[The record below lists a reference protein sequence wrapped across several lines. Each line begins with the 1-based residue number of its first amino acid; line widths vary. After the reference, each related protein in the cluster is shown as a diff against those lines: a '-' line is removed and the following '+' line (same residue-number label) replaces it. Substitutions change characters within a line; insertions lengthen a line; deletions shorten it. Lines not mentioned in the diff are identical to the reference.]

1 MDALLL
7 LLDLL
12 DQLLK
17 VSLLGDINVSDAGRV
32 ISSDSS
38 FHLAEL
44 RTYGMISPWSGSCSL
59 LAVSSFSVSLSLV
72 SIGTCQVCRDY
83 SLLPTM

>member
-17 VSLLGDINVSDAGRV
+17 VGLLGNINVSDAGRV
-32 ISSDSS
+32 ISQAFS
-38 FHLAEL
+38 L
-44 RTYGMISPWSGSCSL
+44 RHVEPEHTE
-59 LAVSSFSVSLSLV
+59 
-72 SIGTCQVCRDY
+72 
-83 SLLPTM
+83 

>member
-32 ISSDSS
+32 IS
-38 FHLAEL
+38 
-44 RTYGMISPWSGSCSL
+44 I
-59 LAVSSFSVSLSLV
+59 VSSSRL
-72 SIGTCQVCRDY
+72 
-83 SLLPTM
+83 

>member
-1 MDALLL
+1 MNALLL

-32 ISSDSS
+32 ISSDSY

-44 RTYGMISPWSGSCSL
+44 GHTE
-59 LAVSSFSVSLSLV
+59 
-72 SIGTCQVCRDY
+72 
-83 SLLPTM
+83 